1 MRWSIRS
8 VVLSALHVSSK
19 PTPKRPLQVERMTDF
34 SIVKDVLHHSHLF
47 HAALA
52 KNFIMNSDLVHTDD
66 LTQHG
71 RPGGREQ

>member
-1 MRWSIRS
+1 
-8 VVLSALHVSSK
+8 
-19 PTPKRPLQVERMTDF
+19 MTDF